1 MIECLPRVELYNETF
16 MDSSLVCSC
25 VNTFCVFVLR
35 FWSRAC
41 KFYRRGRLWNFIRTG
56 WNDYDTEFL
65 MLEAEMF
72 TNGDRIEKSALAEHI
87 RQLKVAR
94 VHQQAMNLTLLD
106 AQSPARKEEIFAW
119 LSRAA
124 YDVKYHQRDFEAAR
138 KMRHPKA
145 ARGQGYWGF
154 AFQGLAYRCHQKM
167 INALKS

>member
-1 MIECLPRVELYNETF
+1 MSILSVSSFSDSGLEPASSTGVADFGISFELAGMT
-16 MDSSLVCSC
+16 
-25 VNTFCVFVLR
+25 
-35 FWSRAC
+35 
-41 KFYRRGRLWNFIRTG
+41 I
-56 WNDYDTEFL
+56 
-65 MLEAEMF
+65 MLEVEMV

-87 RQLKVAR
+87 GQFKVAR

-106 AQSPARKEEIFAW
+106 AQSLARKEEITAW